1 MKKKLDL
8 WTLPPCLII
17 HLKRFQMHNGRW
29 VKSNSRVEFP
39 VTDFDAYKY
48 SAHVRRDS
56 ASNGDGSS
64 SNSSNSS
71 SSGNNSGS
79 NSSSSSGSS
88 SGNNSSSSSGKSD
101 ASDGAVE
108 ALTATAAAT
117 SPQSV
122 AESNAA
128 HADGVQEPQGSALD
142 ADAGMKD
149 AVFDNVDD
157 IDFENIDPHL
167 VRA

>member
-1 MKKKLDL
+1 MGYA
-8 WTLPPCLII
+8 TL
-17 HLKRFQMHNGRW
+17 LKHALKDIPGWSSPEFLTFDELAALRELGGHQ
-29 VKSNSRVEFP
+29 RVGGVEL
-39 VTDFDAYKY
+39 
-48 SAHVRRDS
+48 
-56 ASNGDGSS
+56 G
-64 SNSSNSS
+64 
-71 SSGNNSGS
+71 
-79 NSSSSSGSS
+79 
-88 SGNNSSSSSGKSD
+88 
-101 ASDGAVE
+101 GAVE
-108 ALTATAAAT
+108 ALDATAAAT